1 MPAFNYY
8 GQNYGNPN
16 GFFYPQPMPQP
27 VQPAQ
32 MSPANQPIN
41 QSGIIWISGL
51 QEAQMYPIAPNNA
64 VALWQKDGK
73 TIYLKS
79 ADATGRPTL
88 TVYDL
93 VQRAETA
100 TESSGNADGNSPAY
114 ATQEDLSK
122 VVNVVSGINDVINTL
137 KGDVETMKGDIYGI
151 AGKRNKKKEAVE
163 DDA

>member
-16 GFFYPQPMPQP
+16 GYFYPQVPQMPQMP
-27 VQPAQ
+27 Q
-32 MSPANQPIN
+32 NQPLN

-64 VALWQKDGK
+64 VALWLKDGK

-88 TVYDL
+88 KVYDL

-100 TESSGNADGNSPAY
+100 TDGSGNADGNSPGY
-114 ATQEDLSK
+114 ATKDDLSK
-122 VVNVVSGINDVINTL
+122 VVSVVSGINDVINAL
-137 KGDVETMKGDIYGI
+137 KTDVETMKGDIYGI
-151 AGKRNKKKEAVE
+151 AGKRKKKEAVE